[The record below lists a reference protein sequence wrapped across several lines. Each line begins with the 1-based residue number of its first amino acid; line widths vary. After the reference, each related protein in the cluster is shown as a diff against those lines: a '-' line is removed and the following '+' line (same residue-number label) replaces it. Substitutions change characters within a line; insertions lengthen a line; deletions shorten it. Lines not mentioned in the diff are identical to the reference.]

1 MNQDST
7 GQKATSPMLRLFG
20 HLFDWVS
27 AILLYGVAFGSI
39 GTETD
44 GGALFGLVLLLGF
57 LVLQIYM
64 MAQSTSL
71 GKRILGLKVYNKDS
85 GEPVGFWMM
94 LVREVIGKALS
105 SLVLGIGFLWI
116 LFARTSRAG
125 MTSLSV
131 ALSAKKRVSLQQSEG
146 HLECKRGYLVA
157 VTKFRIS
164 TL

>member
-1 MNQDST
+1 MISIVGFNGTAYMNQDST

-116 LFARTSRAG
+116 LFDQDKQGWHDKLIGSI
-125 MTSLSV
+125 V
-131 ALSAKKRVSLQQSEG
+131 CKEKSE
-146 HLECKRGYLVA
+146 LAAERGTFGV
-157 VTKFRIS
+157 
-164 TL
+164 